1 MSWLNK
7 SFMTNFIAVIVSIIG
22 IFLGNEHIKTIG
34 YYAVSG
40 AITNWIAIFMLFE
53 KIPFVYGSGIIP
65 NRFESFKMSIKNLI
79 IHQFFNEKNI
89 TKFFQHEVVGNIDKS
104 ATKILDIV
112 DYDKL
117 FSGFV
122 DAIMSSQFGGVIS
135 SFLGGKE
142 ALEPM
147 KDDFIIKI
155 KKVLAEMITSEDVKS
170 KVQSALPISPLTLT
184 SKIEDIVDSR
194 LDELTP
200 KMVKEIIQKMIRIH
214 LGWLVVWGGIF
225 GGIIGLVASYI

>member
-7 SFMTNFIAVIVSIIG
+7 SFVTNLVALIVSIIG
-22 IFLGNEHIKTIG
+22 ILLGNDHVKTIG
-34 YYAVSG
+34 YYAISG

-65 NRFESFKMSIKNLI
+65 NRFESFKKSIKNLI

-89 TKFFQHEVVGNIDKS
+89 AKFFQSEVVGGLEKS
-104 ATKILDIV
+104 TKKILDII

-142 ALEPM
+142 ALAPM

-155 KKVLAEMITSEDVKS
+155 KKVLEDMVTSEN
-170 KVQSALPISPLTLT
+170 VQEKIKSALPISPELVA
-184 SKIEDIVDSR
+184 KQIEGIVDSR
-194 LDELTP
+194 LEELTP
-200 KMVKEIIQKMIRIH
+200 KMVKDIIQKMIRMH

-225 GGIIGLVASYI
+225 GGIIGLVASYM